1 MNKLYNKDTTYRKL
15 AKEAYTIMSDQKTL
29 TVAYSEDYEMTF
41 NIIAFRQNKFNGLKM
56 AGLTPLGPDGK
67 VNTDELYIVY
77 AGTDPKADYGA
88 DLTEDAQIAFA
99 KIGGGLRNKPTKE
112 ELADYGNLNHTIIG
126 SDAYVPSGILTNP
139 ISQSKESYIFTG
151 ALIEKQKPKHVY
163 GAGHSLGGGLALLN
177 AVMYNFDHARVFSAP
192 NTFDL
197 LPTDIKENYRSEKYD
212 GKFYNY
218 IHRTDLIG
226 NSNLF
231 AERIGTQIYAKD
243 IKSDSFLS
251 EINPIFGHFIQEFSF
266 NGDSVHIKMDMYE
279 MQKIADKL
287 TNAVEFVDEAIN
299 KLEDYKDETEKLA
312 RRIEQKYMDKI
323 DSGNYKYIKSIEI
336 SDHMQ
341 EISVSGKYKFYND
354 EYFDNALN
362 ELHRLKKETTVFAQ
376 QLMYAGYKM
385 ESRDKELGEL
395 YKIFEG

>member
-1 MNKLYNKDTTYRKL
+1 MNKLYTKDTTYVYL
-15 AKEAYTIMSDQKTL
+15 AKEAYKIHEKRKTL
-29 TVAYSEDYEMTF
+29 KTINSDHKMMNFKVV
-41 NIIAFRQNKFNGLKM
+41 AFRQNKFNGLKM
-56 AGLTPLGPDGK
+56 AGLSPLGPDGK

-77 AGTDPKADYGA
+77 AGTDPKAD
-88 DLTEDAQIAFA
+88 
-99 KIGGGLRNKPTKE
+99 
-112 ELADYGNLNHTIIG
+112 
-126 SDAYVPSGILTNP
+126 
-139 ISQSKESYIFTG
+139 
-151 ALIEKQKPKHVY
+151 Y

-279 MQKIADKL
+279 MQKIADK
-287 TNAVEFVDEAIN
+287 
-299 KLEDYKDETEKLA
+299 
-312 RRIEQKYMDKI
+312 
-323 DSGNYKYIKSIEI
+323 
-336 SDHMQ
+336 
-341 EISVSGKYKFYND
+341 
-354 EYFDNALN
+354 
-362 ELHRLKKETTVFAQ
+362 
-376 QLMYAGYKM
+376 
-385 ESRDKELGEL
+385 
-395 YKIFEG
+395 